1 MKHTLTAAL
10 AVLLSVYLQAQSLG
24 TFKSTQY
31 VEVYLKKPLNADGD
45 FVKPTSADVQFVLET
60 DTATVYYGSSST
72 WPFNGIY
79 IYHKILNSDTS
90 YIFRAQISNID
101 GAGCN
106 CMMAGKIRLYGAGQ
120 TQARETDV
128 SFQVIGETIAT
139 LLPRL
144 DADVTSRLAP
154 AVAGRTLGVGLLGHV
169 ALDLDNLVGQIDAVD
184 NSSNAFTSAKFA
196 DGFLT
201 GTKIGAGAI
210 GATQAPNLDVA
221 VSSRLAPGGTLA
233 TVTNVSQLGGST
245 AGITGLNGMFDGNEN
260 YVSAEL
266 NVLGNLGGSVQGT
279 VKLGAGGTESDTS
292 FTNLQT
298 TVAGLATSLSTN
310 LDVPVS
316 SRLAPS
322 TAGRTLLVNASGQTA
337 VDFNNIGG
345 TLDNAEIGND
355 LITNQKIAA
364 GAITSSEAPN
374 LDATITSRLAP
385 SGTLA
390 TVTNVTQLGG
400 SSVGI
405 TGLNEGFDADAIFV
419 TPEFNMVLATNG
431 TANDTRITDIISSLA
446 TSLTATDSLESW
458 IQMIMYVAGAC
469 DGCSTKYLPADGTGY
484 KDGYEVYLGGAKKAT
499 ITFYHENNPA
509 VLDARK
515 ARKD

>member
-1 MKHTLTAAL
+1 MKHILTAAL
-10 AVLLSVYLQAQSLG
+10 AVLLSVCLQAQSLG

-45 FVKPTSADVQFVLET
+45 FVRPTSADVQFVLET

-128 SFQVIGETIAT
+128 NFQVISEAIAT

-144 DADVTSRLAP
+144 DAPMTSRLAP
-154 AVAGRTLGVGLLGHV
+154 TDEGRTLDVSVFGQAGI
-169 ALDLDNLVGQIDAVD
+169 DLDNTIGELGAAEFTT
-184 NSSNAFTSAKFA
+184 NAFTSAKFA

-201 GTKIGAGAI
+201 GAKIGAGAI
-210 GATQAPNLDVA
+210 GSTQAPNLDVA
-221 VSSRLAPGGTLA
+221 VSTRLAPGGTLA
-233 TVTNVSQLGGST
+233 AVTNVTQLGGST
-245 AGITGLNGMFDGNEN
+245 AGVNGLNGMFDGNEN
-260 YVSAEL
+260 YVNAEL
-266 NVLGNLGGSVQGT
+266 NVLGNVGGSVQGT
-279 VKLGAGGTESDTS
+279 VKLGANGTDADTS
-292 FTNLQT
+292 FHLLQNRVT
-298 TVAGLATSLSTN
+298 AIESGVATN

-316 SRLAPS
+316 TRVAPT
-322 TAGRTLLVNASGQTA
+322 TAGRTLDISSGGA
-337 VDFNNIGG
+337 AGADFSNIEG
-345 TLDNAEIGND
+345 TLDNAEVGND
-355 LITNQKIAA
+355 FITNQKIAA
-364 GAITSSEAPN
+364 GSITSSEAPN

-385 SGTLA
+385 AGTLA
-390 TVTNVTQLGG
+390 LVTNVSQLGG
-400 SSVGI
+400 SAVGI
-405 TGLNEGFDADAIFV
+405 NGLNEGFDGDAVFA
-419 TPEFNMVLATNG
+419 TPEFNMILATNG
-431 TANDTRITDIISSLA
+431 TANDTRITTIINSLN
-446 TSLTATDSLESW
+446 TSISATDSLEAW
-458 IQMIMYVAGAC
+458 VQMIMYVAGSC
-469 DGCSTKYLPADGTGY
+469 DGCSTRYVPSDGTGY
-484 KDGYEVYLGGAKKAT
+484 KDGYEVYFGGAKKAT
-499 ITFYHENNPA
+499 VTFFHNNNPA

>member
-1 MKHTLTAAL
+1 MKHILTAVL
-10 AVLLSVYLQAQSLG
+10 AVLLSVGLQAQSLG

-31 VEVYLKKPLNADGD
+31 IEVYLKKPLNADGD

-128 SFQVIGETIAT
+128 NFQVISETIAT

-154 AVAGRTLGVGLLGHV
+154 TTAGRTLGVGLLGHV
-169 ALDLDNLVGQIDAVD
+169 ALDLDNLNGQIDAAD
-184 NSSNAFTSAKFA
+184 ISSNAFASTKFA

-201 GTKIGAGAI
+201 GAKIGAGAI
-210 GATQAPNLDVA
+210 GATQAPNLDA
-221 VSSRLAPGGTLA
+221 TVSSRLASNGTLA
-233 TVTNVSQLGGST
+233 NVTTVGNVTNLGGSA
-245 AGITGLNGMFDGNEN
+245 AGISGLNSMFTLDES
-260 YVSAEL
+260 YASAE
-266 NVLGNLGGSVQGT
+266 VHILGNMSGSVQGT
-279 VKLGAGGTESDTS
+279 VKLGVNGTDADSS
-292 FTNLQT
+292 FWLLQQRVT
-298 TVAGLATSLSTN
+298 AIEASIGTN

-316 SRLAPS
+316 SRLAPG

-345 TLDNAEIGND
+345 TLDNAEVGND
-355 LITNQKIAA
+355 FITNQKIAA
-364 GAITSSEAPN
+364 GSITSSEAPN
-374 LDATITSRLAP
+374 LDAAVSSRLAP

-405 TGLNEGFDADAIFV
+405 TGLNEGFDADAIFA

-431 TANDTRITDIISSLA
+431 TENDTRITGIINSLA
-446 TSLTATDSLESW
+446 TSITSTDSLEAW
-458 IQMIMYVAGAC
+458 VQMIMYVAGAC

-484 KDGYEVYLGGAKKAT
+484 KDG
-499 ITFYHENNPA
+499 
-509 VLDARK
+509 
-515 ARKD
+515 